1 VKDKST
7 ANQPSFVLHRLARFI
22 SSMVTSASC
31 DFFCFDFFAIIQGS
45 EGVVNLKEI
54 ILMLTE
60 LLNNIHDFI
69 QVYASNNLNLGLN
82 DKDLHF
88 WIMGIIG
95 ILVFLIVLILSK
107 FISKMPFGITILSF
121 LYTFTFMVVLVFA
134 IEIQQAITNR
144 GNMEFQDAIVGLWGY
159 VVFFLGFAIISSVI
173 LIAKRFLNRLLK
185 NGSNKKVDL

>member
-1 VKDKST
+1 
-7 ANQPSFVLHRLARFI
+7 
-22 SSMVTSASC
+22 M
-31 DFFCFDFFAIIQGS
+31 
-45 EGVVNLKEI
+45 KEI

>member
-1 VKDKST
+1 
-7 ANQPSFVLHRLARFI
+7 
-22 SSMVTSASC
+22 M
-31 DFFCFDFFAIIQGS
+31 
-45 EGVVNLKEI
+45 KEI
-54 ILMLTE
+54 ILMLTD

-69 QVYASNNLNLGLN
+69 QIYASNYLNLGLN

-95 ILVFLIVLILSK
+95 IFVFLIVLILSK
-107 FISKMPFGITILSF
+107 LISKMPFGITILSF

-159 VVFFLGFAIISSVI
+159 VVFFLGFTIISSVNI
-173 LIAKRFLNRLLK
+173 ISKRFLNRLLK
-185 NGSNKKVDL
+185 NSASKKDNL

>member
-1 VKDKST
+1 
-7 ANQPSFVLHRLARFI
+7 
-22 SSMVTSASC
+22 M
-31 DFFCFDFFAIIQGS
+31 
-45 EGVVNLKEI
+45 KEI
-54 ILMLTE
+54 ILMLTD

-69 QVYASNNLNLGLN
+69 QLYTSNYLNLGLN

-95 ILVFLIVLILSK
+95 IFVFLVVLILSK
-107 FISKMPFGITILSF
+107 LISKMPFGITILSF

-159 VVFFLGFAIISSVI
+159 VVFFLGFAIISSAI

-185 NGSNKKVDL
+185 NSSSKRR

>member
-1 VKDKST
+1 M
-7 ANQPSFVLHRLARFI
+7 L
-22 SSMVTSASC
+22 
-31 DFFCFDFFAIIQGS
+31 IQCC
-45 EGVVNLKEI
+45 EGVGHLKEI

-69 QVYASNNLNLGLN
+69 NVYANNYLNLELD

-95 ILVFLIVLILSK
+95 IFVFLIVLILSN
-107 FISKMPFGITILSF
+107 FIIKLPFGITILSF
-121 LYTFTFMVVLVFA
+121 LYTFTFMIVLVFA

-159 VVFFLGFAIISSVI
+159 IAFFIGFAILSFVF
-173 LIAKRFLNRLLK
+173 LLAKRYV
-185 NGSNKKVDL
+185 NKLFKK

>member
-1 VKDKST
+1 
-7 ANQPSFVLHRLARFI
+7 
-22 SSMVTSASC
+22 
-31 DFFCFDFFAIIQGS
+31 
-45 EGVVNLKEI
+45 
-54 ILMLTE
+54 MLTE
-60 LLNNIHDFI
+60 LLNNIHDYI
-69 QVYASNNLNLGLN
+69 QVYVSNYLNLGLN

-95 ILVFLIVLILSK
+95 IFVFFIVLIMSK

-159 VVFFLGFAIISSVI
+159 VVFFLGFAIISTVI
-173 LIAKRFLNRLLK
+173 LIAKRLLNRLLK
-185 NGSNKKVDL
+185 NDSSKKVNI